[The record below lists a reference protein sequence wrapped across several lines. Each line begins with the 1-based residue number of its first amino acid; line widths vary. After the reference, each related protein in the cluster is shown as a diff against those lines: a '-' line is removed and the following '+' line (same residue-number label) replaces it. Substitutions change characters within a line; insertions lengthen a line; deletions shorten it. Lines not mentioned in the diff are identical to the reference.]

1 MADLTLSP
9 LAAQLLKIIVD
20 HTTIGGSGLMRAAGL
35 KSPEDLLAPVQELQ
49 SKNLIQASG
58 DTSSA
63 NTVPFAYFGTPPSA
77 KEYIYSVLKQQSA

>member
-1 MADLTLSP
+1 MADLTLSKE
-9 LAAQLLKIIVD
+9 AALLLKIIVD
-20 HTTIGGSGLMRAAGL
+20 HTTIGGANLMRVAGL
-35 KSPEDLLAPVQELQ
+35 KGPNELLDPVKELQ
-49 SKNLIQASG
+49 AKNLIQASG